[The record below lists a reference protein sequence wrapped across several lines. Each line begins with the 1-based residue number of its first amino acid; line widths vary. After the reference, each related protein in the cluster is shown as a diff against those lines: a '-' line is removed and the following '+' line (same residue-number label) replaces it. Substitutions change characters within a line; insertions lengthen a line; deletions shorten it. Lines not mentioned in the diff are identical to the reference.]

1 MSGPLIVTAEG
12 PVLTVVIDRPKANAI
27 DAATSR
33 LLGETFARFRDDPAL
48 RVAILTGAGERFFSA
63 GWDLAAAAAGEAP
76 DSDYGVGGFGGIA
89 RLPGLNKPV
98 IAAVNGMAVGG
109 GFELALCCDLVVTAG
124 HARFW
129 LPETRVGVI
138 ADAATLRLPRRL
150 PRARAIELLLTGR
163 QLTAAEAEAW
173 GLVNRVVEPADL
185 LAEAMAMA
193 RSIIEGAPLAVA
205 AVLEVASTTEAVKLA
220 DAYALLED
228 GDPPNYRAMLG
239 SEDAV
244 EGPNAFA
251 EKRLPV
257 WRGR

>member
-1 MSGPLIVTAEG
+1 MSGPLVVTVEG

-27 DAATSR
+27 DAPTSR

-76 DSDYGVGGFGGIA
+76 DSDYGVGGFGGIS

-98 IAAVNGMAVGG
+98 IGAVNGMAVGG
-109 GFELALCCDLVVTAG
+109 GFELALCCDLVVAAA

-129 LPETRVGVI
+129 LPETKVGVI
-138 ADAATLRLPRRL
+138 ADAATLRLPGRL

-163 QLTAAEAEAW
+163 QLTAAEAETW
-173 GLVNRVVEPADL
+173 GLVNRVVEPAGL

-193 RSIIEGAPLAVA
+193 HGIIEGAPLAVA
-205 AVLEVASTTEAVKLA
+205 AVLEVARATEALKLA
-220 DAYALLED
+220 DSYALLEG
-228 GDPPNYRAMLG
+228 GDLPAYRAMLG
-239 SEDAV
+239 SEDAI
-244 EGPNAFA
+244 EGPAAFA
-251 EKRLPV
+251 EKRPPV

>member
-1 MSGPLIVTAEG
+1 MSGPLVVTVEG

-33 LLGETFARFRDDPAL
+33 LLGETFARFRDDPVL

-63 GWDLAAAAAGEAP
+63 GWDLAAAVAGEAP

-98 IAAVNGMAVGG
+98 IGAVNGMAVGG
-109 GFELALCCDLVVTAG
+109 GFELALCCDLVVAAG

-138 ADAATLRLPRRL
+138 PDAATLRLPRRL

-163 QLTAAEAEAW
+163 QLTAAEAVSW

-185 LAEAMAMA
+185 LAEAMGIA
-193 RSIIEGAPLAVA
+193 RGIIEGAPLAVA
-205 AVLEVASTTEAVKLA
+205 AVLEVARATEGLKLA

-228 GDPPNYRAMLG
+228 GDLSAYRAMLG
-239 SEDAV
+239 SEDAI
-244 EGPNAFA
+244 EGPTAFA
-251 EKRLPV
+251 EKRLPI